1 MPRIEKVN
9 NQLKREISVII
20 LKELTDPRLEFV
32 TITQVETSRD
42 LRSAKVFFSILGNA
56 QKREEAQ
63 EGLDGAR
70 GIIRK
75 LAGQRLIMRCV
86 PELFFTYDRTLELS
100 ARIEETLK
108 EIKDAQADH
117 SNSQRE

>member
-1 MPRIEKVN
+1 MPRMEKVN
-9 NQLKREISVII
+9 NQLKREISVSI
-20 LKELTDPRLEFV
+20 LTELTDPRLEFI
-32 TITQVETSRD
+32 TITHVETSKD
-42 LRSAKVFFSILGNA
+42 LRSAKVFYSILGNA

-63 EGLDGAR
+63 QGLDGAR

-75 LAGQRLIMRCV
+75 LVGERLIMRCI
-86 PELFFTYDRTLELS
+86 PELFFVYDRTLELS

-117 SNSQRE
+117 

>member
-1 MPRIEKVN
+1 MPRMGKVN
-9 NQLKREISVII
+9 NQLKREISVSI
-20 LKELTDPRLEFV
+20 LTQLTDPRLEFI
-32 TITQVETSRD
+32 TITHVETSKD
-42 LRSAKVFFSILGNA
+42 LRSAKVFYSILGNA

-63 EGLDGAR
+63 QGLDGAR

-75 LAGQRLIMRCV
+75 LVGERLIMRCI
-86 PELFFTYDRTLELS
+86 PELSFIYDRTLELS

-117 SNSQRE
+117 ADSEKK